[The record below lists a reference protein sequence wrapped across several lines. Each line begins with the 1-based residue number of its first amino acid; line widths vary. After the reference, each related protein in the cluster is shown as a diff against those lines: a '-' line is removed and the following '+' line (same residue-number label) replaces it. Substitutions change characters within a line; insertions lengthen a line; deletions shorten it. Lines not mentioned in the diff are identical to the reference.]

1 MSSLSL
7 VQSCLWTV
15 TRWVPL
21 VQQKLLTFITA
32 HEFTQPCSILS
43 LNSDTMCAPS
53 AAETSYLY
61 HSTCSSLSLV
71 QSCLWTVTRCVPLVQ
86 QKLLTFITAHEFTQ
100 PCSILSLNSDTMG
113 APSAAETSYLTFH
126 QHMSS
131 LSLVQSCLWTVT
143 RCVPL
148 VQQKLL
154 TFITAH
160 EFSSL
165 SLVQS
170 CLWTVTRWV
179 PLVQQKLLPLS
190 EHMSSLSLVKYCLWT
205 VTRCVPLGQQ
215 TLLTFI
221 TAHEF
226 TQTCSILSLNS
237 DTMGAPN
244 AAETS
249 YLYQS
254 TWVHS
259 ALFNLVFEQWHDVC
273 S

>member
-21 VQQKLLTFITA
+21 VQQKLLTL
-32 HEFTQPCSILS
+32 PLS
-43 LNSDTMCAPS
+43 
-53 AAETSYLY
+53 
-61 HSTCSSLSLV
+61 
-71 QSCLWTVTRCVPLVQ
+71 
-86 QKLLTFITAHEFTQ
+86 
-100 PCSILSLNSDTMG
+100 
-113 APSAAETSYLTFH
+113 

-131 LSLVQSCLWTVT
+131 LSLVKS
-143 RCVPL
+143 
-148 VQQKLL
+148 
-154 TFITAH
+154 
-160 EFSSL
+160 
-165 SLVQS
+165 
-170 CLWTVTRWV
+170 
-179 PLVQQKLLPLS
+179 
-190 EHMSSLSLVKYCLWT
+190 CLWT

-237 DTMGAPN
+237 DTMGAPSAAEISYLFHSTWVHSVLFNLVFEQWHDVCSN